1 MDKIVNIQPLDPNTL
16 DYQTYSLEDQ
26 SLVSNSSVDISFD
39 PSLDTVEY
47 LIFDLNKNILSYNPF
62 YPDFSLLD
70 NKISIDPQS
79 NLESEGYTE
88 GQYITKYNFV
98 SNLLGS
104 SFVSKL
110 YIEEIS
116 SDRTELRLNTTRIS
130 NDVLV
135 FEANRLIN
143 EIEFSQGTYPDFYLN
158 FGDDKLII
166 ANNILLDDSNVND
179 PTILIKLYESLPPE
193 FDLKSELWVTNK
205 IANSTAYQIDIQLIF
220 DLANDNI
227 RLQGPNLS
235 LKVDDQVNNSTEF
248 LSFSSLFSNTSTLGT
263 GSLKYQLD
271 SLLAEKG
278 IEINVDYVDYSN
290 FIHFSSAKTR
300 LENFVL
306 KLALIEQYQSSGS
319 LSSGTTNN
327 TYISQSQNIWLNKI
341 NDIITNFDG
350 YEYYLYYESGSYTWP
365 KSNSV
370 YPYINVSTTDPIA
383 TIWLDSQIIVAED
396 YDSENK
402 DYLLNSIPSY
412 LTEDPN
418 NIKMQLFVEM
428 LGQHFDNIWIYIKDI
443 TNKYNADNRLDYGIS
458 KDLVAD
464 ILRDFGIKIY
474 QNNFSTNDLFS
485 ALLGITSSGS
495 LYNIPN
501 ASTLL
506 PPPVGYEYIDTFVTA
521 SATGSLFPVDDLNKE
536 IYKRI
541 YHNLPYLLKK
551 KGTLEGLRTLI
562 TLYGIPDTILRIVE
576 FGGKDKTNVNDWDY
590 WYNYFSYAFD
600 TKQQSQ
606 PLIPWLPLL
615 RNYYDSQQ
623 IILPDTIA
631 LRFKTNG
638 IPDASLAAQ
647 SILVKK
653 SNTGNTEFD
662 FGVFLTYAGSGYSS
676 GSYSGA
682 IPSESK
688 EYGNLNFI
696 LKRDSLSE
704 YTASIDISLPFFDGG
719 WWSVM
724 LKRDTHAVFG
734 ADSQTITYSLY
745 AKNKIYDGVDGYKIG
760 FQGSSSITIDGFN
773 FPSWNTSWNNF
784 SFYGTS
790 FVPFGVYVGGYISG
804 ITQNGTTLV
813 PANTLFSGSF
823 QEFRY
828 YGNPINE
835 STFDDFVMNP
845 KSIEGNTTQGSGSS
859 KDLVDFRA
867 PLGNLL
873 EETYYSNNPYETY
886 TSLHPAITGSCITE
900 SFWSDGTDII
910 TNASL
915 WDFAEYTV
923 PDIYLWGDNGG
934 TIIPVP
940 ISHSQYDIIYYTPGL
955 THTIPQTEVYYIDT
969 PIVGLSTPNSNKIKD
984 ANSSFYGE
992 VLSSGLSLQQNYE
1005 ASQSYT
1011 RDVNYLEVGFSPQ
1024 NEINDDIAE
1033 SLGYFDIGKYIGD
1046 PQYRFTTNNNYP
1058 DLNKLRNEYFC
1069 KYIRPYNLND
1079 YVRLIKYF
1087 DNSLFKLIKDFV
1099 PARTSLAS
1107 GLIIKS
1113 HFLERNR
1120 YQVPSVE
1127 WEKLDLTAS
1136 IDTAFISGG
1145 IAGGFSEFGGEN
1157 PFIRNFIPEFTQS
1170 WQENIV
1176 TPLGLYTQSRIS
1188 QDEFYN
1194 GEFSGS
1200 IVQVYEEQ
1208 VNPFLEIGTSVNSYT
1223 VTQYIGKKYKKSPID
1238 NSKYYV
1244 WDEPVLETK
1253 FLNPY
1258 TEPDAG
1264 EIYIY
1269 SVAVDETA
1277 GTPTDPYIPV
1287 NYYTKYIKVSKLNS
1301 SGNDLNVALSLL
1313 SQLNISLKD
1322 SPTTVVNTI
1331 FPIYNIIN
1339 NSSYYLFEID
1349 SFLVTPPNG
1358 PLYTLPTPI
1367 SPALDPNIIIYD
1379 NIILVS
1385 EIESSTT
1392 VTDLYAVGA
1401 GSTGYALISSI
1412 VPGAVSDTPNANIG
1426 GINSTIT
1433 TNSTTSDLAF
1443 MQNDD
1448 KFLIKLTKT
1457 QNTKEVFITITG
1469 TGNITGSLTPPGSG
1483 GGGSGGGG
1491 FGFD

>member
-16 DYQTYSLEDQ
+16 DYQIYSSEDQ
-26 SLVSNSSVDISFD
+26 NLVSNSNVDITFD

-47 LIFDLNKNILSYNPF
+47 LVFDLNKNILFYNPF
-62 YPDFSLLD
+62 YPGYSILGT
-70 NKISIDPQS
+70 NINIDPQA
-79 NLESEGYTE
+79 NLENEGYTE

-116 SDRTELRLNTTRIS
+116 SDRTELRLNTTQIS

-135 FEANRLIN
+135 FEANRLADN
-143 EIEFSQGTYPDFYLN
+143 IEFSQGTYPDFYLN
-158 FGDDKLII
+158 FGEDKLVI
-166 ANNILLDDSNVND
+166 ANNVLLDNSNPND
-179 PTILIKLYESLPPE
+179 PTVLIKLYEPLPTD

-205 IANSTAYQIDIQLIF
+205 IANSIAYQIDIQLIF
-220 DLANDNI
+220 DLADDNI

-235 LKVDDQVNNSTEF
+235 LKIDDQVNNSTEF
-248 LSFSSLFSNTSTLGT
+248 LNLNSLFSNTSTLGT

-278 IEINVDYVDYSN
+278 IEINVDYTEYSN

-306 KLALIEQYQSSGS
+306 KLALIEQYQSNGA
-319 LSSGTTNN
+319 LSSGTVNN
-327 TYISQSQNIWLNKI
+327 TYVSQSQNIWLNKI
-341 NDIITNFDG
+341 NEIITNFDG
-350 YEYYLYYESGSYTWP
+350 YEYYLYYESGSYAFP

-370 YPYINVSTTDPIA
+370 YPYVNVSTTDPVA
-383 TIWLDSQIIVAED
+383 TTWLDSQIITAED

-412 LTEDPN
+412 LTEDSN
-418 NIKMQLFVEM
+418 NAKMQLFVEM
-428 LGQHFDNIWIYIKDI
+428 LGQHFDNVWIYIKDI
-443 TNKYNADNRLDYGIS
+443 TNKYNADNRLDYGVS

-485 ALLGITSSGS
+485 ALLGITPSGS

-590 WYNYFSYAFD
+590 WYNYFSYAFN
-600 TKQQSQ
+600 TQNQAQ

-615 RNYYDSQQ
+615 RNFYNSQQ
-623 IILPDTIA
+623 VILPDTIA
-631 LRFKTNG
+631 LRFKTEG
-638 IPDASLAAQ
+638 IPETSPLTQ
-647 SILVKK
+647 NILLKK
-653 SNTGNTEFD
+653 TADLGNGFD
-662 FGVFLTYAGSGYSS
+662 FGVFLTYTGSGYSS

-688 EYGNLNFI
+688 EYGNLKLVMNGNEGYF
-696 LKRDSLSE
+696 SSP
-704 YTASIDISLPFFDGG
+704 DITLPFFDGG
-719 WWSVM
+719 WWSIM
-724 LKRDTHAVFG
+724 LKRDSHVSASG
-734 ADSQTITYSLY
+734 ENNQNITYTLY

-760 FQGSSSITIDGFN
+760 FQGSSSITINGSISSSYN
-773 FPSWNTSWNNF
+773 ASWNNF
-784 SFYGTS
+784 SFYVTP
-790 FVPFGVYVGGYISG
+790 FVPFGTYLGGYSNG
-804 ITQNGTTLV
+804 ITDIIPPN
-813 PANTLFSGSF
+813 NLFSGSF

-828 YGNPINE
+828 YGNPISE
-835 STFDDFVMNP
+835 ATFNDYVMNP

-873 EETYYSNNPYETY
+873 DGPYFSLNLYETY

-900 SFWSDGTDII
+900 SFWNGNSDLIV
-910 TNASL
+910 NASIYGVSDYADPFL
-915 WDFAEYTV
+915 YFLYGNDSALPITI
-923 PDIYLWGDNGG
+923 PD
-934 TIIPVP
+934 
-940 ISHSQYDIIYYTPGL
+940 SHSNYDIIYNNLGL
-955 THTIPQTEVYYIDT
+955 THSIPQTEVYYVDT

-984 ANSSFYGE
+984 ADSSFYGE
-992 VLSSGLSLQQNYE
+992 VLSNMLSLQQNYE

-1011 RDVNYLEVGFSPQ
+1011 RDINYLEVGFSPQ

-1069 KYIRPYNLND
+1069 KYIHPYNLND

-1107 GLIIKS
+1107 GLIIKP

-1127 WEKLDLTAS
+1127 WEKLDMTAS

-1145 IAGGFSEFGGEN
+1145 IAGGFSEFGGID
-1157 PFIRNFIPEFTQS
+1157 PFIRNFIPDFTQS
-1170 WQENIV
+1170 WQENII
-1176 TPLGLYTQSRIS
+1176 TPLGLYTQSQS
-1188 QDEFYN
+1188 TQDEFYN

-1200 IVQVYEEQ
+1200 NIQVYEEQ
-1208 VNPFLEIGTSVNSYT
+1208 YNPFLDIGFSDNSFI
-1223 VTQYIGKKYKKSPID
+1223 VTQYIGRQYKQSITNPNKYFI
-1238 NSKYYV
+1238 
-1244 WDEPVLETK
+1244 WDEIVSENK
-1253 FLNPY
+1253 FLDPY

-1269 SVAVDETA
+1269 SVALDLTPGNTISPYTVD
-1277 GTPTDPYIPV
+1277 
-1287 NYYTKYIKVSKLNS
+1287 NYYTKYIKISKFNLNGDDVS
-1301 SGNDLNVALSLL
+1301 LSLGSL
-1313 SQLNISLKD
+1313 TQINISLKD
-1322 SPTTVVNTI
+1322 SPSTTTNVPFSIIVTPQE
-1331 FPIYNIIN
+1331 FPT
-1339 NSSYYLFEID
+1339 YYLFIID
-1349 SFLVTPPNG
+1349 NFLVNQVGSLFTIS
-1358 PLYTLPTPI
+1358 TPI
-1367 SPALDPNIIIYD
+1367 TAPVLNPNIIIND
-1379 NIILVS
+1379 NIILIS
-1385 EIESSTT
+1385 TIDSSAT
-1392 VTDLYAVGA
+1392 VDGVLPAGA
-1401 GSTGYALISSI
+1401 DINGFALISPKI
-1412 VPGAVSDTPNANIG
+1412 PGALNANDTYLDTTNNNIG
-1426 GINSTIT
+1426 MGSGNITIN
-1433 TNSTTSDLAF
+1433 TNSTSLATIQPDTF
-1443 MQNDD
+1443 
-1448 KFLIKLTKT
+1448 FIKLNKT
-1457 QNTKEVFITITG
+1457 QNIEEVSVTISG
-1469 TGNITGSLTPPGSG
+1469 TGFIVGEISSG
-1483 GGGSGGGG
+1483 GGSQGGGG
-1491 FGFD
+1491 FD